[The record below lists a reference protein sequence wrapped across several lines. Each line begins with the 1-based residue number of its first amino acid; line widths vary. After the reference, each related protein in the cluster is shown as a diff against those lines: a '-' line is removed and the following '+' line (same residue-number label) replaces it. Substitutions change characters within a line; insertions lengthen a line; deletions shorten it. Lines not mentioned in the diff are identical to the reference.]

1 MNIYSGF
8 TLQHSLP
15 FPFSYEMLQR
25 IFNYLQNW
33 GSYNANNVKEVK
45 SGKNHL
51 QTEDTLCS
59 GQNHEKWKTGD
70 KQDYYKLYLTCM
82 LKMAYMFFILSILV
96 VCDIQK

>member
-25 IFNYLQNW
+25 NFNYLQNW

-45 SGKNHL
+45 SGPNHL
-51 QTEDTLCS
+51 QTEDKLFPTFS
-59 GQNHEKWKTGD
+59 FFRS
-70 KQDYYKLYLTCM
+70 QD
-82 LKMAYMFFILSILV
+82 LV
-96 VCDIQK
+96 VLVSLSAR